1 MWGTSISGLNRPRRR
16 GAVAVLVMVL
26 LPVLVGFA
34 ALVIDVGVLYNA
46 RADLQN
52 AADAAAL
59 AGASALAGDEMMHVR
74 MYGNTSDQ
82 MSGIV
87 SLSVQRAAT
96 VSVLNPSWATTETV
110 MGNADVTMGWL
121 DLTSATASIVP
132 GAAPSTY
139 NAVQTVARRTAD
151 GANGAVELLFARIFG
166 KSTSEVQATAT
177 AAFDDRVAGY
187 DMTIVP
193 GALPITV
200 RETVFEADFE
210 TGGDRFAY
218 DADFDSVSSGSDG
231 LREIRLYPYENAPG
245 NFGLLN
251 IGSGNQ
257 GVPGLRVQIEEGVSP
272 ADYEQE
278 VGTSLLTFQ
287 GSNGASAS
295 YSISGSPGIDASLES
310 SLQARVGSIVGFF
323 VHDSAS
329 DGGANTTYNITGM
342 RYGRVVGVSLQG
354 SESQRGFWIQPVTL
368 ASNGVILS
376 SSASSTGGLTG
387 RVVLARCRDQHT
399 RVAGFSRRAAMETP
413 A

>member
-1 MWGTSISGLNRPRRR
+1 MFKGTANAVNQNRRR
-16 GAVAVLVMVL
+16 GVAAVLVLVL

-34 ALVIDVGVLYNA
+34 ALVIDVGVLYNT

-52 AADAAAL
+52 AADVAAL

-82 MSGIV
+82 MSSIV
-87 SLSVQRAAT
+87 NLSVQRAAS
-96 VSVLNPSWATTETV
+96 VSMLNPSWATTETV

-121 DLTSATASIVP
+121 DLTSATTSILP

-139 NAVQTVARRTAD
+139 NAVQTVALRTAD

-166 KSTSEVQATAT
+166 KSTSELQATAT

-193 GALPITV
+193 GAMPITV
-200 RETVFEADFE
+200 SETVFEADFA
-210 TGGDRFAY
+210 TGGDKFAY

-231 LREIRLYPYENAPG
+231 LREIKLYPYDLAPG

-257 GVPGLRVQIEEGVSP
+257 GVPSLQAQIVDGVSP

-278 VGTSLLTFQ
+278 VGTSVLTFQ
-287 GSNGASAS
+287 DSNGSTAS
-295 YSISGSPGIDASLES
+295 YSITGNPGLKASLET
-310 SLQARVGSIVGFF
+310 SLQGRVGSIVGFF
-323 VHDSAS
+323 VHDSVS
-329 DGGANTTYNITGM
+329 DGGANATYNITGI
-342 RYGRVVGVSLQG
+342 RWGRVVAVSVNG
-354 SESQRGFWIQPVTL
+354 PESERGLWIQPVIL
-368 ASNGVILS
+368 AGDGVILS
-376 SSASSTGGLTG
+376 STGSSTGGLTG
-387 RVVLARCRDQHT
+387 RVVLAR
-399 RVAGFSRRAAMETP
+399 
-413 A
+413 